1 VSEKLFQE
9 IPFDKRKADPCDKI
23 KEFIRHQKL
32 SEKLGADFYFATLYH
47 SWESGIKRASRLMD

>member
-1 VSEKLFQE
+1 VAEKLSQE

-23 KEFIRHQKL
+23 KEFIGHQEL

-47 SWESGIKRASRLMD
+47 S